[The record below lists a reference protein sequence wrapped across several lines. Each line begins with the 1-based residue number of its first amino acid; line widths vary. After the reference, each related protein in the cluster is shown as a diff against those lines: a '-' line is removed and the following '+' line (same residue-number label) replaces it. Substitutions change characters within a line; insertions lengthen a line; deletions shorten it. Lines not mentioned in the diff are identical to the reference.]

1 MTTENEI
8 KITEYR
14 YLQLIAAEKMQAQ
27 LIQKFLYISAKHAI
41 AENAEDVAARA
52 LEILKEWDVPFKY
65 WRGTLD
71 KSRLIAHDVAT
82 NVIEI
87 WT

>member
-1 MTTENEI
+1 MTNETEI
-8 KITEYR
+8 KITESR
-14 YLQLIAAEKMQAQ
+14 YLQLIEAEKRQAQ

-52 LEILKEWDVPFKY
+52 LEILKEWDVPFRY
-65 WRGTLD
+65 WRGIPD
-71 KSRLIAHDVAT
+71 KNRLIAHDVAT